1 MAHQDTENRI
11 IGNLLR
17 RPLESKSMHQLAAET
32 KLSYITVHKIVP
44 ALVKRKIAKLEKKG
58 KAHLIS
64 IDFEHAPLEKLSS
77 AMLHEK
83 DHFIKKRPFLAI
95 LTAELEETLAEKFY
109 ILLLFGSYAQEK
121 ERKSSDVD
129 LLFIIPES
137 EKREEYSTRINK
149 VLRLHPQ
156 PPIDGKIVSMRDF
169 IEMLNQ
175 KYTVGRSVLGAAIV
189 LFGTEQYY
197 AMVKEYARTKG
208 Y

>member
-1 MAHQDTENRI
+1 MAYQDTENKI

-17 RPLESKSMHQLAAET
+17 KPLESKSMHQLAKESR
-32 KLSYITVHKIVP
+32 LSYITVHKIVP
-44 ALVKRKIAKLEKKG
+44 TLIKRKIVHSETKG
-58 KAHLIS
+58 KAHQIS
-64 IDFEHAPLEKLSS
+64 IDLEQAPLEKLSS
-77 AMLHEK
+77 AMLYEK
-83 DHFIKKRPFLAI
+83 EHFLKKHPSLLI
-95 LTAELEETLAEKFY
+95 LSTEFEEALAEQFY

-121 ERKSSDVD
+121 ERKNSDMD

-137 EKREEYSTRINK
+137 EKKEEYSAKINK
-149 VLRLHPQ
+149 VLKLHPQ
-156 PPIDGKIVSMRDF
+156 LPIDCKIVSTLDF

-175 KYTVGRSVLGAAIV
+175 KYTLGRSVFREGMV